1 MRRFNEGAEKD
12 LQDPLSS
19 HFSPREGLL
28 GRRRAHDERSTLRRI
43 LTLED
48 FDLAT
53 LDFQEDDAP
62 QHSMWHLI
70 IVKMTMNR

>member
-1 MRRFNEGAEKD
+1 MRGRRRICKIRFR
-12 LQDPLSS
+12 
-19 HFSPREGLL
+19 HTSPQREGLL
-28 GRRRAHDERSTLRRI
+28 GRRRAHDEHSTLPRI

-53 LDFQEDDAP
+53 LDFQEDGAP
-62 QHSMWHLI
+62 QHSMWHLF